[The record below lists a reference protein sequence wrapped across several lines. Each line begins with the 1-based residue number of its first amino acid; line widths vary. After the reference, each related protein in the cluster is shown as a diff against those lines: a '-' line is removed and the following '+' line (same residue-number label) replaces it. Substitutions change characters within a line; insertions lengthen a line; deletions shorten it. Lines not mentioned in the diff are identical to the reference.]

1 MKKVLLLL
9 LITLVVSVGIAT
21 AKDVAP
27 TEKITTVEKA
37 LDVARES
44 NATIHAPLEL
54 KLAEDKLKKANIAID
69 EKEFEQA
76 RRLADEALMDA
87 KLAEAKS
94 RSEKAKKLS
103 QEMRNSIDT
112 LRREIERSEGLIQQ

>member
-1 MKKVLLLL
+1 MKKVIFLL
-9 LITLVVSVGIAT
+9 LITMFVSGGIAT

-27 TEKITTVEKA
+27 IEKIATVEKA
-37 LDVARES
+37 IEVARES

-54 KLAEDKLKKANIAID
+54 KLAEDKLKTAKAAIKED
-69 EKEFEQA
+69 EFEQA
-76 RRLADEALMDA
+76 RRLADEALIDA

-112 LRREIERSEGLIQQ
+112 LRHEIERSEGLKQQ